1 MLHRSDRHVDVIR
14 RATAIVADVPNEVA
28 AETGDMI
35 AAAEARVEFATKLCS
50 LEAIVQ
56 RRISPRPAPVE
67 IILYKSVGSARQ
79 DITVAELCLTRARTL
94 GLASRLRNT
103 SEPVAK

>member
-35 AAAEARVEFATKLCS
+35 AAAEARPGRVRDRGRDGSC
-50 LEAIVQ
+50 V
-56 RRISPRPAPVE
+56 RRA
-67 IILYKSVGSARQ
+67 
-79 DITVAELCLTRARTL
+79 CRARY
-94 GLASRLRNT
+94 GRLAARSSTRD
-103 SEPVAK
+103 

>member
-14 RATAIVADVPNEVA
+14 RAT
-28 AETGDMI
+28 
-35 AAAEARVEFATKLCS
+35 
-50 LEAIVQ
+50 AIVQ

-67 IILYKSVGSARQ
+67 IILYKSVGSARH

-94 GLASRLRNT
+94 GLGSRLRNT
-103 SEPVAK
+103 IEPVAT